1 MLPVRVSSR
10 NTPHLTSPARG
21 EEKHRFGRIVFLS
34 AVLISILI
42 APSTAAWAS
51 DLQSPF
57 DIAARRDL
65 HGGPLASFTCAT
77 PPQPVRDLRFGGYY
91 VDRGAGSSIVNPQA
105 EQAYREATRAI
116 TAFENGVTRLSDR
129 YVASKPADSRPAVCG
144 LDWLAVWAEAGAM
157 LGEVTQQGGYVRK
170 WGLAP
175 VAASYLKIRDE
186 AALDPA
192 KKQLVER
199 WVARWARVVRDD
211 YTPTKLESRRNN
223 HVYWAAW
230 SVGLAAIVLDD
241 RALFDWSMD
250 KARLGLAQITPDG
263 TLPLEMARKAR
274 AYHYHVFAAA
284 PLVMTA
290 ELAARNGVD
299 LYAENNRALSRLVS
313 RVIAGFTDDSFFA
326 AATGRKQDRSGS
338 SKGPHVAW
346 LEPYYARTGD
356 AQAATIIRQF
366 RPMRERRLG
375 GDMTLLYGANLP

>member
-1 MLPVRVSSR
+1 LII
-10 NTPHLTSPARG
+10 PA
-21 EEKHRFGRIVFLS
+21 
-34 AVLISILI
+34 AVLLLVPVSVL
-42 APSTAAWAS
+42 AAN
-51 DLQSPF
+51 LQSPF
-57 DIAARRDL
+57 DVAARRDL
-65 HGGPLASFTCAT
+65 RGSPLASFTCAT
-77 PPQPVRDLRFGGYY
+77 PPEPVRDLRFGGYY
-91 VDRGAGSSIVNPQA
+91 VDRGAGSSVVDPQA

-116 TAFENGVTRLSDR
+116 AEFENGITRLSDR
-129 YVASKPADSRPAVCG
+129 YVASKPADSRPAVCV
-144 LDWLAVWAEAGAM
+144 LDWLAAWAAADAM
-157 LGEVTQQGGYVRK
+157 LGEASQQGGYVRK

-175 VAASYLKIRDE
+175 VAASYLKIRDD
-186 AALDPA
+186 AVLDPA
-192 KKQLVER
+192 KKQTVER
-199 WVARWARVVRDD
+199 WVARWAQVVRDD

-230 SVGLAAIVLDD
+230 SVGLAAVVLDD
-241 RALFDWSMD
+241 RALFDWSME
-250 KARLGLAQITPDG
+250 KARLGLGQITSDG

-290 ELAARNGVD
+290 ELTAHNGID
-299 LYAENNRALSRLVS
+299 LYAENNHALSRLVS

-326 AATGRKQDRSGS
+326 AATGQKQDRSGS